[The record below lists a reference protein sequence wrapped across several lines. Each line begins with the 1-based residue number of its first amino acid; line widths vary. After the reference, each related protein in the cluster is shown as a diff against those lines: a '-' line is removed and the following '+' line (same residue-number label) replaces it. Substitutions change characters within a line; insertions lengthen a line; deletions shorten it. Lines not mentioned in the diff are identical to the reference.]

1 MMKKRLVI
9 IICCILLCGCQN
21 TTKQQT
27 DKKEENFSEYDLLVK
42 GYWSHYD
49 PIIGE
54 MENMTLTK
62 KGEFIYCCSC
72 VEPIND
78 SDLYDT
84 YSYEEP
90 GKITL
95 RSSDDQYSEEI
106 DILSI
111 DDMMLLIKMEDDII
125 EFYNQ
130 KKMNN
135 LSGYYEF
142 QTCKKCMECIKDY
155 DGYCIINKIADDIQF
170 LPINHDEQYV
180 KHRLMSNDI
189 QFFYLK
195 SKTVINDSGLI
206 NQHDCTY
213 QSLTKKD
220 SIKQA
225 KKETPAFLWYN
236 EQKEITKVVFMI
248 Y

>member
-72 VEPIND
+72 GEPIND

-155 DGYCIINKIADDIQF
+155 DG
-170 LPINHDEQYV
+170 
-180 KHRLMSNDI
+180 
-189 QFFYLK
+189 
-195 SKTVINDSGLI
+195 
-206 NQHDCTY
+206 
-213 QSLTKKD
+213 
-220 SIKQA
+220 
-225 KKETPAFLWYN
+225 
-236 EQKEITKVVFMI
+236 
-248 Y
+248 